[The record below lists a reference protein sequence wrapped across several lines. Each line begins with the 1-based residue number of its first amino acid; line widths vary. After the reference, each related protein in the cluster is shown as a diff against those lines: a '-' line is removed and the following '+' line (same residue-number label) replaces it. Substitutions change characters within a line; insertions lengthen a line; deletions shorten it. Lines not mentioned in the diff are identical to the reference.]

1 MAKNKQIKKVLIFFV
16 TLPLTLSI
24 RRVLRV
30 DRDVR
35 PTRKIIPFE
44 CEFFFCVD
52 DELELV
58 LLNVVFFFFLKL
70 KKKNWQWLF
79 RVEKKKQTAKWIR
92 KTHFVLFF
100 WFCQLNECVFFFHFN
115 NCLFYWHMRIKQS
128 MQIFVEKI
136 FLNILININE
146 QFFFQNV
153 FLVQKKKRKIT

>member
-70 KKKNWQWLF
+70 KKKN
-79 RVEKKKQTAKWIR
+79 
-92 KTHFVLFF
+92 
-100 WFCQLNECVFFFHFN
+100 
-115 NCLFYWHMRIKQS
+115 
-128 MQIFVEKI
+128 
-136 FLNILININE
+136 
-146 QFFFQNV
+146 
-153 FLVQKKKRKIT
+153 